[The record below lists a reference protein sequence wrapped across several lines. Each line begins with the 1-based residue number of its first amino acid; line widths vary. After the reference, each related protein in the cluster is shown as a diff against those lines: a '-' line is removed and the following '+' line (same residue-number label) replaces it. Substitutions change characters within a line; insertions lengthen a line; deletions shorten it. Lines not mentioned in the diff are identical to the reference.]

1 MDYKKLDEIAEKLES
16 KYLPESAKGN
26 EEAKEILAITQ
37 AYRIMS
43 VKAGT
48 SNEGSGLHLQ
58 RVSGSLL
65 SDDKTKI
72 MDKIITSYD
81 YPPIP
86 LRDYDWSAIREDYEP
101 GDLIGTGRTEQNA
114 KDDLVRQENER

>member
-1 MDYKKLDEIAEKLES
+1 LNTNHIALKARNTKLFLF
-16 KYLPESAKGN
+16 
-26 EEAKEILAITQ
+26 
-37 AYRIMS
+37 S
-43 VKAGT
+43 V
-48 SNEGSGLHLQ
+48 SVSFLSG
-58 RVSGSLL
+58 G
-65 SDDKTKI
+65 KTKI

-101 GDLIGTGRTEQNA
+101 SDLIGTGRTEQDA